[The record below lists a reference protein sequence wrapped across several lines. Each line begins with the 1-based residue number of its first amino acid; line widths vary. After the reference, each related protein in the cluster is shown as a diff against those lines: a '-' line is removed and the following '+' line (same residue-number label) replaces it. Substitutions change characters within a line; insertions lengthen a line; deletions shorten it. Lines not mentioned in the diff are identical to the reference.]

1 MLLKVLLILGM
12 MVGLVGTFVHKI
24 PGTPLI
30 FLVAIIYSGIMGSI
44 TSNLVWVSLLF
55 GLMLLAELGGLL
67 IRNYVLPRAGIGKV
81 FGLDVA
87 AGSFT
92 SLVLTDVLAGPV
104 LGLLIWELLIGK
116 SLMPLIKHSSVLVVG
131 LFVTAMFRFFV
142 AFAMMVIVV
151 FKIL

>member
-1 MLLKVLLILGM
+1 
-12 MVGLVGTFVHKI
+12 
-24 PGTPLI
+24 
-30 FLVAIIYSGIMGSI
+30 
-44 TSNLVWVSLLF
+44 
-55 GLMLLAELGGLL
+55 
-67 IRNYVLPRAGIGKV
+67 
-81 FGLDVA
+81 
-87 AGSFT
+87 
-92 SLVLTDVLAGPV
+92 LVLTDVLAGPV